1 MSGINFAAKFP
12 CTSWS
17 QGGLCNFCCR
27 EKTAVVTT
35 IHVPGNGVGSRTS
48 ATSHWFGAKTP
59 LICWWDWWRFMDF
72 LRRVFEDIS
81 GALPGESC
89 GLGSCLQTIRVSA
102 RFDNAGV
109 SLLCFHQKSNW
120 IELTWGGYFDKRN
133 KGNQIYLA
141 GRRCGQR
148 TVCVCVCKCVCVCL
162 CVWRWGCV
170 WVYLFAWCRNVRL
183 FRTWD
188 IKRCLEWGGFEASGN
203 PESWQPQVL
212 EENRCCMVLLCVAR
226 FSQQRCTM

>member
-1 MSGINFAAKFP
+1 
-12 CTSWS
+12 
-17 QGGLCNFCCR
+17 
-27 EKTAVVTT
+27 
-35 IHVPGNGVGSRTS
+35 
-48 ATSHWFGAKTP
+48 

-148 TVCVCVCKCVCVCL
+148 TVCVC
-162 CVWRWGCV
+162 
-170 WVYLFAWCRNVRL
+170 
-183 FRTWD
+183 
-188 IKRCLEWGGFEASGN
+188 
-203 PESWQPQVL
+203 
-212 EENRCCMVLLCVAR
+212 M
-226 FSQQRCTM
+226 